1 MPRIQRVLN
10 GPEATGKSAG
20 VARQASGT
28 VADFRGL
35 LDELSKSSGIRF
47 SRHAVER
54 MSSRGISLDGGK
66 LSKLDAAVN
75 AAGSKGARES
85 LVLMDELALVV
96 SVKNRT
102 VITAMS
108 SDETKG
114 NVFTSIDSTVIA

>member
-1 MPRIQRVLN
+1 VARIQGVLN
-10 GPEATGKSAG
+10 GPGP
-20 VARQASGT
+20 ASGSSK
-28 VADFRGL
+28 AIHKPAGAGEDFRKL
-35 LDELSKSSGIRF
+35 LDDLGKPAGIRF
-47 SRHAVER
+47 SRHAAER
-54 MSSRGISLDGGK
+54 ISARGISMDSGK
-66 LSKLDAAVN
+66 LNKLDAAVN

-108 SDETKG
+108 SEETKG

>member
-1 MPRIQRVLN
+1 VLN
-10 GPEATGKSAG
+10 GPAAEGRPQRAPGKPPGTGEE
-20 VARQASGT
+20 
-28 VADFRGL
+28 FRAL
-35 LDELSKSSGIRF
+35 LDDLGKAADIRF
-47 SRHAVER
+47 SRHAAER
-54 MSSRGISLDGGK
+54 ISSRGISLDSGK
-66 LSKLDAAVN
+66 LSKLDAAVS

-108 SDETKG
+108 SEETKG

>member
-1 MPRIQRVLN
+1 MARIQGVLN
-10 GPEATGKSAG
+10 GPEAVGRSASAPRRTSGTGEDFRQMLDELGKSA
-20 VARQASGT
+20 
-28 VADFRGL
+28 
-35 LDELSKSSGIRF
+35 GIRF
-47 SRHAVER
+47 SRHAAER
-54 MSSRGISLDGGK
+54 MSSRGISMDSGK

>member
-1 MPRIQRVLN
+1 MSRIQGVLSR
-10 GPEATGKSAG
+10 PEATGKG
-20 VARQASGT
+20 ASPASRAAEGGE
-28 VADFRGL
+28 DFRTL
-35 LDELSKSSGIRF
+35 LDDLGRSSGIRF
-47 SRHAVER
+47 SRHAAER
-54 MSSRGISLDGGK
+54 MSSRGISMDSGK

-96 SVKNRT
+96 SVRNRT

>member
-1 MPRIQRVLN
+1 
-10 GPEATGKSAG
+10 
-20 VARQASGT
+20 
-28 VADFRGL
+28 L
-35 LDELSKSSGIRF
+35 LDELGKSACIRF
-47 SRHAVER
+47 SRHAAER
-54 MSSRGISLDGGK
+54 MSSRGISLDSGK

>member
-1 MPRIQRVLN
+1 VARIQGVL
-10 GPEATGKSAG
+10 GRPEAAG
-20 VARQASGT
+20 GGPNAARRLSGASE
-28 VADFRGL
+28 DFRTL
-35 LDELSKSSGIRF
+35 LDDLGKAAGIRF

-54 MSSRGISLDGGK
+54 ISSRGISLDSGK
-66 LSKLDAAVN
+66 ISKLDAAVS
-75 AAGSKGARES
+75 AASDKGSKES

-108 SDETKG
+108 SDETRG

>member
-1 MPRIQRVLN
+1 VARIQGVLN
-10 GPEATGKSAG
+10 GQEPAGKSPSAP
-20 VARQASGT
+20 RQASGT
-28 VADFRGL
+28 GEDFRRL
-35 LDELSKSSGIRF
+35 LDDLGKTADIRF
-47 SRHAVER
+47 SRHAAER
-54 MSSRGISLDGGK
+54 ISSRGISLDSGK
-66 LSKLDAAVN
+66 LSKLDAAVS

>member
-1 MPRIQRVLN
+1 VARIQGVLN
-10 GPEATGKSAG
+10 APEAAGKAASASRQVAGTGE
-20 VARQASGT
+20 
-28 VADFRGL
+28 DFRKL
-35 LDELSKSSGIRF
+35 LDDLGRAAGIRF
-47 SRHAVER
+47 SRHAAER
-54 MSSRGISLDGGK
+54 ISSRGISLDSGK

-96 SVKNRT
+96 SVRNRT

>member
-1 MPRIQRVLN
+1 VARIQGVLG
-10 GPEATGKSAG
+10 GPGP
-20 VARQASGT
+20 ASGT
-28 VADFRGL
+28 SSVTRKPAATGQDFRTL
-35 LDELSKSSGIRF
+35 LDDLGKPAGIRF
-47 SRHAVER
+47 SRHAAR
-54 MSSRGISLDGGK
+54 RISARGISMDSGRI
-66 LSKLDAAVN
+66 SKLDAAVN

-96 SVKNRT
+96 SVRNRT

>member
-1 MPRIQRVLN
+1 VARIQGVSS
-10 GPEATGKSAG
+10 GPEAVGKITGAG
-20 VARQASGT
+20 RQASGT
-28 VADFRGL
+28 GKDFRLL
-35 LDELSKSSGIRF
+35 LDELGKASGIRF
-47 SRHAVER
+47 SRHAAER

-66 LSKLDAAVN
+66 LSKLGDAVN

>member
-1 MPRIQRVLN
+1 MPRIQGVLN
-10 GPEATGKSAG
+10 GSEAAGKSVNAT
-20 VARQASGT
+20 RPASGT
-28 VADFRGL
+28 AKDFRRL
-35 LDELSKSSGIRF
+35 LDDLGKSSDIRF

-66 LSKLDAAVN
+66 LSKLGAAVS
-75 AAGSKGARES
+75 AAGSRGARES

>member
-1 MPRIQRVLN
+1 VARIQGVLCR
-10 GPEATGKSAG
+10 PEA
-20 VARQASGT
+20 ASGASSAPRRT
-28 VADFRGL
+28 SGTGEDFRSL
-35 LDELSKSSGIRF
+35 LDDLGKAAGIRF
-47 SRHAVER
+47 SRHAAER
-54 MSSRGISLDGGK
+54 ISSRGISLDSGK

-75 AAGSKGARES
+75 AADSKGARES

>member
-1 MPRIQRVLN
+1 VSRIQGVLSP
-10 GPEATGKSAG
+10 PEATGKSASPAG
-20 VARQASGT
+20 RAAESGE
-28 VADFRGL
+28 DFRAL
-35 LDELSKSSGIRF
+35 LDDLGKSSGIRF
-47 SRHAVER
+47 SRHAAER
-54 MSSRGISLDGGK
+54 MSSRGISMDSGK

-75 AAGSKGARES
+75 AAGNKGARES

-96 SVKNRT
+96 SVRNRT